1 MKAQLLKSILL
12 LAMVTGLF
20 VNPSNLV
27 AQQHHGRAY
36 YKLKHSEQLKTLSH
50 RYKQVSQRN
59 KAEARRVALTKGW
72 AISTELSNGGYE
84 ELEQLGPDGAPIYY
98 TTYND
103 NVVYTS
109 RSNALYQNGDLHL
122 DVDGLGMYVGV
133 WDSGKA
139 LLSHQELNGRVQTG
153 DDAKRVSGHATH
165 VLGTILAAGVDPKAK
180 GVAFN
185 AEGVS
190 YDWSND
196 EAEVAQAASQGLL
209 LSNHS
214 YGISAKTIPDWYFGA
229 YIYQSKDWDEI
240 MYNAPYYLMVTASG
254 NTQQLQY
261 NEQPITGTPS
271 DAYDLLLGYAV
282 SKNGLTVA
290 AADNV
295 AFDQDQNIVNAQIAS
310 FSNFG
315 PTDDGRI
322 KPDITGE
329 GVNVYSAYSDS
340 ETSYL
345 AQSGT
350 SMAAPGVTGA
360 LLLLQQYYKETHGD
374 FMKAATLKGL
384 SLHTADEA
392 GEFPGPDARFGW
404 GIINTKRAANT
415 ISNVG
420 LNSAIKETSLS
431 NGETLQYTYQ
441 VEEGETL
448 MASIS
453 WTDPAFNSD
462 NKGNLNDATSVLV
475 NDLDIVVYKEG
486 EDGEFFPWKLTA
498 SNGYQMA
505 VQGINNVDPFE
516 KVEVLNASGTYIIQ
530 VSHKGTLLKDHQ
542 DFSLIV
548 TGVKGSDCVL
558 KTPADLKI
566 GSIEEE
572 KVNLVW
578 ESVDDAIYEVAYRTQ
593 SNKKGSI
600 QEWNTVLVTENNLEL
615 TKLQE
620 NTVYQWKVRT
630 LCSELAESDFSKVV
644 SFRTKFVDT
653 QAPSIP
659 LGLMATEVTTGSL
672 ILNWETSQDNV
683 GTIAYELYQDG
694 IKIGSYGITQ
704 VTVEGL
710 LPDHSYEFVVVA
722 MDAAGNRS
730 LESDVYQVKTHK
742 KHPIAPEIGLDNQDN
757 LNKDSNR
764 ILVYPNPA
772 VSSIKIK
779 GLTSQNDGYQIFNAS
794 GNRVA
799 YGNGYNKMID
809 VSTFPPG
816 LYVVAIADGSK
827 GSRAKFL
834 KN

>member
-1 MKAQLLKSILL
+1 MKALLLKSISLFV
-12 LAMVTGLF
+12 MVTGLLI
-20 VNPSNLV
+20 NPSNLV
-27 AQQHHGRAY
+27 AQQHHGRAFY
-36 YKLKHSEQLKTLSH
+36 QLKNSDKLRRLSH
-50 RYKQVSQRN
+50 KYKDASHNR
-59 KAEARRVALTKGW
+59 KAEAQRVAMAKGW
-72 AISTELSNGGYE
+72 ALSTELSNGGFE

-103 NVVYTS
+103 NVVFTS

-139 LLSHQELNGRVQTG
+139 LLDHQELSGRVEHG
-153 DDAKRVSGHATH
+153 DDAKRTSGHATH

-196 EAEVAQAASQGLL
+196 EAEVAKAASEGLL

-229 YIYQSKDWDEI
+229 YIYQAKDWDEI
-240 MYNAPYYLMVTASG
+240 MYNAPYYLMVTAAG
-254 NTQQLQY
+254 NTQQYQY
-261 NEQPITGTPS
+261 NEQPVTGTAA
-271 DAYDLLLGYAV
+271 DAYDLLLGYAA

-290 AADNV
+290 AADQVVFDDQQNV
-295 AFDQDQNIVNAQIAS
+295 TSAQIAS

-340 ETSYL
+340 KTSYL

-374 FMKAATLKGL
+374 FMKAATVKGL

-392 GEFPGPDARFGW
+392 GAYPGPDARFGW
-404 GIINTKRAANT
+404 GIINTRRAAQT

-420 LNSAIKETSLS
+420 LSSTIQETTLAD
-431 NGETLQYTYQ
+431 GETLQYTYN

-453 WTDPAFNSD
+453 WTDPAFATE
-462 NKGNLNDATSVLV
+462 NKGNLNDATPVLV
-475 NDLDIVVYKEG
+475 NDLDILVFKEG
-486 EDGEFFPWKLTA
+486 EDGEFRPWKLTA
-498 SNGYQMA
+498 TNGYSAA
-505 VQGINNVDPFE
+505 VQGVNDVDPFE

-530 VSHKGTLLKDHQ
+530 VSHKGSLLTAQQ

-548 TGVKGSDCVL
+548 TGIKASDCVL
-558 KTPADLKI
+558 RTPAELKT
-566 GSIEEE
+566 GSIADQ

-578 ESVDDAIYEVAYRTQ
+578 ESVEDAIYEVAYRTE
-593 SNKKGSI
+593 SNKKGNL
-600 QEWNTVLVTENNLEL
+600 QEWQTVLVTENNLEL
-615 TKLQE
+615 TQLEQ

-630 LCSELAESDFSKVV
+630 LCSELAESDFSKVE

-653 QAPSIP
+653 AAPAIP
-659 LGLMATEVTTGSL
+659 SALVASDIHTTSLMLQWNAAE
-672 ILNWETSQDNV
+672 DNV
-683 GTIAYELYQDG
+683 ATTSYEVYQDG
-694 IKIGSYGITQ
+694 VKIGTYQTTQ
-704 VTVEGL
+704 SIVSGL
-710 LPDHSYEFVVVA
+710 ASQTTYEFVVVA
-722 MDAAGNRS
+722 IDAAGNRS
-730 LESDVYQVKTHK
+730 LKSEAVKVATLQEQADAHVVGPQQGNDVQQESD
-742 KHPIAPEIGLDNQDN
+742 
-757 LNKDSNR
+757 R

-779 GLTSQNDGYQIFNAS
+779 GLSEAHDSYQIFNAS

-799 YGNGYNKMID
+799 YGNGYDKSID

-827 GSRAKFL
+827 GATAKFL
-834 KN
+834 KD

>member
-1 MKAQLLKSILL
+1 MKALLLKSISLL
-12 LAMVTGLF
+12 VMVAGLLI
-20 VNPSNLV
+20 NPSDLV
-27 AQQHHGRAY
+27 AQQHYGRANY
-36 YKLKHSEQLKTLSH
+36 QMKNSDKLRRLSH
-50 RYKQVSQRN
+50 KYKDVSHRR
-59 KAEARRVALTKGW
+59 KAEAQSVALTKGW

-103 NVVYTS
+103 NVVFTS

-139 LLSHQELNGRVQTG
+139 LLSHQELGGRVQNG
-153 DDAKRVSGHATH
+153 DDAKRTSGHATH

-196 EAEVAQAASQGLL
+196 EAEVAKAAADGLL

-229 YIYQSKDWDEI
+229 YIYQAKDWDEI
-240 MYNAPYYLMVTASG
+240 MYNAPYYLMVTAAG
-254 NTQQLQY
+254 NTQQYQY
-261 NEQPITGTPS
+261 NQQPVTGTAA
-271 DAYDLLLGYAV
+271 DAYDLLLGYAA

-290 AADNV
+290 AADEVVFDDQQNV
-295 AFDQDQNIVNAQIAS
+295 TGAQIAS

-329 GVNVYSAYSDS
+329 GVNVYSAYSDND
-340 ETSYL
+340 TSYL

-374 FMKAATLKGL
+374 FMRAATLKGL

-404 GIINTKRAANT
+404 GIINTRRAAQT
-415 ISNVG
+415 ISNLG
-420 LNSAIKETSLS
+420 LSSIIQETSLA
-431 NGETLQYTYQ
+431 NGEILQYTYQ

-453 WTDPAFNSD
+453 WTDPAFATE
-462 NKGNLNDATSVLV
+462 NKGNLNDATPVLV
-475 NDLDIVVYKEG
+475 NDLDIVILKEA
-486 EDGEFFPWKLTA
+486 EDGEFYPWKLTA
-498 SNGYQMA
+498 TNGYSAA
-505 VQGINNVDPFE
+505 VQGVNNVDPFE
-516 KVEVLNASGTYIIQ
+516 KVEVLNAVGTYVIQ
-530 VSHKGTLLKDHQ
+530 VSHKGSLLTDHQ

-548 TGVKGSDCVL
+548 TGIKASDCVL
-558 KTPADLKI
+558 KTPAELKT
-566 GSIEEE
+566 GSIEDE
-572 KVNLVW
+572 KVSLVW
-578 ESVDDAIYEVAYRTQ
+578 ESVEDAIYEVAYRTQ
-593 SNKKGSI
+593 SNKKGSL
-600 QEWNTVLVTENNLEL
+600 QEWQTVLVTENNLEL
-615 TKLQE
+615 TQLEE

-630 LCSELAESDFSKVV
+630 LCSELAESDFSNVV

-653 QAPSIP
+653 MAPGIP
-659 LGLMATEVTTGSL
+659 SGLVAHEISTKSL
-672 ILNWETSQDNV
+672 ILQWDASKDNV
-683 GTIAYELYQDG
+683 ATTSYEVYQDG
-694 IKIGSYGITQ
+694 VKIGTYEATQLKVTGLASQTSYQ
-704 VTVEGL
+704 
-710 LPDHSYEFVVVA
+710 FVVVA
-722 MDAAGNRS
+722 IDAAGNRS
-730 LESDVYQVKTHK
+730 LESEIVAVETLK
-742 KHPIAPEIGLDNQDN
+742 KHTLVQEITPTDKGVFEQQSD
-757 LNKDSNR
+757 R

-772 VSSIKIK
+772 VSTIKIK
-779 GLTSQNDGYQIFNAS
+779 GLTEKSDGYQIFNAS

-799 YGNGYNKMID
+799 YGNAYNKSID

-827 GSRAKFL
+827 GSTAKFM
-834 KN
+834 KD

>member
-1 MKAQLLKSILL
+1 MKALLLKSISLL
-12 LAMVTGLF
+12 VMITGLF
-20 VNPSNLV
+20 FNPSSLV

-36 YKLKHSEQLKTLSH
+36 YKLKHSEQLKSLSH
-50 RYKQVSQRN
+50 RYKDVSQRK

-72 AISTELSNGGYE
+72 TLSTELSNGGYE

-139 LLSHQELNGRVQTG
+139 LLSHQELNGRVQNG

-196 EAEVAQAASQGLL
+196 EAEVAQAAAEGLL

-240 MYNAPYYLMVTASG
+240 MYNAPYYLMVTAAG
-254 NTQQLQY
+254 NTQQYQY
-261 NEQPITGTPS
+261 NEQPITGTAS

-290 AADNV
+290 AADKV
-295 AFDQDQNIVNAQIAS
+295 EFDQDQNVVNAQIAS

-322 KPDITGE
+322 KPDLTGE

-404 GIINTKRAANT
+404 GIVNTKKAANA

-420 LNSAIKETSLS
+420 LSSSIEETSLA
-431 NGETLQYTYQ
+431 NGEMLQYTFQ

-453 WTDPAFNSD
+453 WTDPAFSGE

-475 NDLDIVVYKEG
+475 NDLDIVVFKEG
-486 EDGEFFPWKLTA
+486 EDGEFLPWKLTA
-498 SNGYQMA
+498 SNGYKA
-505 VQGINNVDPFE
+505 AIKGVNNVDPFE
-516 KVEVLNASGTYIIQ
+516 KVEVSNASGTYIIQ
-530 VSHKGTLLKDHQ
+530 VSHKGTLLKSRQ

-548 TGVKGSDCVL
+548 TGIKDSDCVL
-558 KTPADLKI
+558 KTPAELKT
-566 GSIEEE
+566 GSIQNE

-593 SNKKGSI
+593 SNKKGSL
-600 QEWNTVLVTENNLEL
+600 QEWNTVLVTENSLEL
-615 TKLQE
+615 TSLQQ

-644 SFRTKFVDT
+644 NFRTKFVDT
-653 QAPSIP
+653 MAPTTP
-659 LGLMATEVTTGSL
+659 LGLDANEVTYESL
-672 ILNWETSQDNV
+672 ILNWEASQDNV
-683 GTIAYELYQDG
+683 ATISYELYQDG
-694 IKIGSYGITQ
+694 TKIGSFDTNQ
-704 VTVEGL
+704 AFVTGL
-710 LPDHSYEFVVVA
+710 LPEHSYDFVVVA
-722 MDAAGNRS
+722 LDAAGNRS
-730 LESDVYQVKTHK
+730 LESAVYPVKTLK
-742 KHPIAPEIGLDNQDN
+742 KQQEIGFDN
-757 LNKDSNR
+757 DSSFEKQSDR

-772 VSSIKIK
+772 ISSIKIN
-779 GLTSQNDGYQIFNAS
+779 GLTAESDGYQIFNAS

-799 YGNGYNKMID
+799 YGNGYNKAID

-816 LYVVAIADGSK
+816 LYVVAIEDGTK
-827 GSRAKFL
+827 GATAKFL
-834 KN
+834 KD